1 VASPNASLIQ
11 GTLDLLVLKALTLG
25 ELHGVGVA
33 NRVQQISR
41 GAFRVTPGSLFPALH
56 RLEAEGWLTA
66 RWGRSENNRRARF
79 YKLTR
84 AGHAK
89 LARETG
95 EWQRIMVGMQAAL
108 EAT

>member
-1 VASPNASLIQ
+1 MAGSSTSLIQ
-11 GTLDLLVLKALTLG
+11 GTLDLLVLKALALG

-56 RLEAEGWLTA
+56 RLESEGWLTA

-84 AGHAK
+84 AGRAK
-89 LARETG
+89 LVRETG

-108 EAT
+108 DAT

>member
-1 VASPNASLIQ
+1 VVSQTSLIQ
-11 GTLDLLVLKALTLG
+11 GTLALLILKALSLE

-33 NRVQQISR
+33 KRVEQISR

-56 RLEAEGWLTA
+56 RLERDGWLTA
-66 RWGRSENNRRARF
+66 RWGSSENNRRAKY

-84 AGHAK
+84 AGHAH

-95 EWQRIMVGMQAAL
+95 EWRRVMVGMQAAL
-108 EAT
+108 KAT